1 MKFGLFFDVTWHK
14 GCYLTKKN
22 IQTFRLERLHCN
34 LKTKCMRYVAVCCI
48 SAMQGFHLNDFFPVQ
63 VISMEIINGSHG

>member
-1 MKFGLFFDVTWHK
+1 
-14 GCYLTKKN
+14 
-22 IQTFRLERLHCN
+22 
-34 LKTKCMRYVAVCCI
+34 MRYVVVCCI